1 MCRRYTAL
9 VAGKPKSIRSYIAD
23 MTEKVI
29 SVYDADDAET
39 IVNGIEATDA
49 DTHGEAVAE
58 LAAAYT
64 GWRATDSDDDG

>member
-1 MCRRYTAL
+1 M
-9 VAGKPKSIRSYIAD
+9 P
-23 MTEKVI
+23 TEKVI

-58 LAAAYT
+58 LARAYT
-64 GWRATDSDDDG
+64 GWHASDSDDGE